1 MLNVVFLFYFPQNL
15 RGERGTPEKH
25 PGWGTP
31 LFAASE
37 GVMLPAGGAPLGAP
51 ALPRVSS
58 VRARAP
64 DRRDPGRVE
73 EDKGP
78 GE

>member
-1 MLNVVFLFYFPQNL
+1 MKYL
-15 RGERGTPEKH
+15 T
-25 PGWGTP
+25 
-31 LFAASE
+31 SE
-37 GVMLPAGGAPLGAP
+37 GVILPTGGTPLGAP